1 MAVET
6 LTVQGAA
13 RTGAQLSAQSVTTAD
28 GFRFK
33 NDGRTLMII
42 EEKNAANCELGI
54 TPVKTVDG
62 LAVSARTVDVTA
74 SQQWVLGPWAPE
86 QYNDA
91 DGYANFTVE
100 ADQASAVGLV
110 SVR

>member
-6 LTVQGAA
+6 LTVQNGLV
-13 RTGAQLSAQSVTTAD
+13 TGAQLNLQSVTAVD

-33 NDGRTLMII
+33 NDGHTVLVVQ
-42 EEKNAANCELGI
+42 EQNAANCEVTV
-54 TPVKTVDG
+54 TPTVTVDG
-62 LAVSARTVDVTA
+62 LAVATRTVDVVL
-74 SQQWVLGPWAPE
+74 SQQWALGPWAPE

-91 DGYANFTVE
+91 DGYLNVGIE
-100 ADQASAVGLV
+100 ADQASAVVPL